1 LATEKPLET
10 SDHNRNVTG
19 FTYVYPVV
27 SRRAGGVSIGINL
40 NTNNACNWACVY
52 CQVPNLVR
60 GVAPATNLPQ
70 LKSELHQLLENVVA
84 GDFMERF
91 VAADQ
96 RVLQDIAFSGNGEPT
111 GAPDFSAAVDI
122 VLEEVAAFG
131 LAGKIKLVVI
141 TNGSHTQEAPVQA
154 ALQKLS
160 GCGGELWFKLDRGT
174 REDIFRINKIH
185 LDPELILK
193 RLKAAAQTCPTWVQT
208 CMVAWDGVP
217 PGEAEVNAWLG
228 LLERAVK
235 SGTPLKGVLLY
246 SLGRPSH
253 QPEAQRIAQLPLEWL
268 QALAQR
274 IEALG
279 LPVRVTP

>member
-1 LATEKPLET
+1 LSLVKPLET

-19 FTYVYPVV
+19 LTYVYPVV

-52 CQVPNLVR
+52 CQVPNLTR

-70 LKSELHQLLENVVA
+70 LKTELNQLLQNVLQ

-91 VAADQ
+91 VAPEH

-111 GAPDFSAAVDI
+111 GAAAFPEAVEI
-122 VLEEVAAFG
+122 VLEAVERFE
-131 LAGKIKLVVI
+131 LQGKIKLVVI
-141 TNGSHTQEAPVQA
+141 SNGSHTQEEKVQA
-154 ALQKLS
+154 ALKRLAA
-160 GCGGELWFKLDRGT
+160 CGGEIWFKLDRGT

-193 RLKAAAQTCPTWVQT
+193 RLAAAAQICPTWVQT

-253 QPEAQRIAQLPLEWL
+253 QPEAHRIAQLPLAWL
-268 QALAQR
+268 
-274 IEALG
+274 EALG
-279 LPVRVTP
+279 AQVKALGLEVRITP